1 MHIYSFERYD
11 DIKDKYYVLIKGFNK
26 NEDDCIM
33 TILYDADDNE
43 FGFAWHISEDQTID
57 NDDYFKK
64 ISYYFKF
71 ECCDDTIFA
80 LDESCILKQY
90 DDDYVDDVEYLYNE
104 YINRIRPWLSKDDN
118 KELKKAYIN
127 FMI

>member
-1 MHIYSFERYD
+1 MHIDSFERCD
-11 DIKDKYYVLIKGFNK
+11 NKDKYYILIKGFNE
-26 NEDDCIM
+26 NENDCAI
-33 TILYDADDNE
+33 TILYDTDSNE
-43 FGFAWHISEDQTID
+43 FGFAWRVFENQTID

-71 ECCDDTIFA
+71 EYHDDTIFA
-80 LDESCILKQY
+80 LDENCILNQDC
-90 DDDYVDDVEYLYNE
+90 DDDYIFSTEYLYNE
-104 YINRIRPWLSKDDN
+104 YINRIHPWLSKDDN